1 MSPLLVKSRFSA
13 QSDAR
18 VSVDT
23 ERSSPTARRLR
34 TRGAVAVSD
43 TVTLFVIA
51 LSELAVVDDVVEAVT
66 ERDTSEAV
74 AGFAVDT
81 FVEPVTSEA
90 TAVVDDVAADEAGA
104 ELVELVEAGA
114 SELTAALGATDVVG
128 ATDVAVTVSVATG
141 ATVVVAVL
149 SGTVLGEVVVA
160 TPSP

>member
-13 QSDAR
+13 PSDAR

-34 TRGAVAVSD
+34 TRGASAVSD
-43 TVTLFVIA
+43 TVILFVIA
-51 LSELAVVDDVVEAVT
+51 LSELAVVDDVVKAVT
-66 ERDTSEAV
+66 ERDASDAV

-81 FVEPVTSEA
+81 FVEPVASEA
-90 TAVVDDVAADEAGA
+90 TAGLVDVATEFAGA
-104 ELVELVEAGA
+104 ELVALVEAGA
-114 SELTAALGATDVVG
+114 SELTATLGAADVAG